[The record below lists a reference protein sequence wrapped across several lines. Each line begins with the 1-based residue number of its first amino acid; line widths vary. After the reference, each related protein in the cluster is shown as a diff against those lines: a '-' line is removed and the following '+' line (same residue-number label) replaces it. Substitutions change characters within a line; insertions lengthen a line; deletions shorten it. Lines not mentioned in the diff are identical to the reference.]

1 MLSFT
6 RRQFGGLLAA
16 LGARPGRLFGAR
28 NGGNM
33 DAILRAGIER
43 RGIPAVAAM
52 IANANGV
59 TYSGAF
65 GTRDSASG
73 VPVGIDSIFSIAS
86 MTKAI
91 TSVAAMQMVE
101 QGKVKLDEPMARLLP
116 KLAEVRILEGFDAAG
131 KPMLRPAS
139 TPITLKHLLTH
150 TSGFCY
156 DTWHEGMFRYA
167 SYTGTLGERMADNPP
182 PLQFEPGTRWQYGY
196 STEWAGRLVEALSG
210 LTLEQYF
217 QRNIFAPLGMKDTS
231 FILPPGKFDRLV
243 SEFQKETDGKF
254 REEPRTPPKP
264 PQKFN
269 GGGGLYSTVGD
280 YTRFMQTI
288 LRGGL
293 AAGRDR
299 LLKAETIETMA
310 RNQIGDLSAGK
321 LKSVRP
327 ATSADV
333 DFHPGFKDGFGLGF
347 LINAIAYSGGRSA
360 GTLAWAGLE
369 NTYYWI
375 DRRRALSAVIM
386 MRFHP
391 FGDPLAMGL
400 LSDFEHAV
408 YASV

>member
-1 MLSFT
+1 MFSFT

-16 LGARPGRLFGAR
+16 LGARPGKLFGVGNA
-28 NGGNM
+28 GNM
-33 DAILRAGIER
+33 DAILRTGIER

-52 IANANGV
+52 IANANGIA
-59 TYSGAF
+59 YSGAF
-65 GTRDSASG
+65 G
-73 VPVGIDSIFSIAS
+73 VPAGIDSIFSIAS

-101 QGKVKLDEPMARLLP
+101 QGKVALDEPMARLLP
-116 KLAEVRILEGFDAAG
+116 NLGKVRILEGFDAAG

-167 SYTGTLGERMADNPP
+167 TYTGTLGERMADDPP

-231 FILPPGKFDRLV
+231 FILPSEKFDRLV
-243 SEFQKETDGKF
+243 SEFQKEPDGKF
-254 REEPRTPPKP
+254 REEPRVLPKP

-293 AAGRDR
+293 TTGRDR

-327 ATSADV
+327 ETSADL

-347 LINAIAYSGGRSA
+347 LINATAYPGGRSA

-375 DRRRALSAVIM
+375 DRRRALCAVIM